1 MSNNKQSSSVDWLIT
16 EIQRRVA
23 IIQSEPQTMARELMI
38 NNLAIDLEQA
48 IAMHKEETVDLIVQ
62 YEIKHHLIF
71 TEEGILN
78 TVKKAEQYYNETYG
92 GNNEQ
97 Q

>member
-1 MSNNKQSSSVDWLIT
+1 MSNNKQSSVEWLYIELT
-16 EIQRRVA
+16 A
-23 IIQSEPQTMARELMI
+23 ILCDVEVNPVK
-38 NNLAIDLEQA
+38 AIAIFDRLKQA